1 MPKMKNKITNESYG
15 LVDNVEFGES
25 PTAIY
30 SIKIKDKKYKNVV
43 VSYGKI
49 ALNVEEGEG
58 TARLSFKYQVD
69 DPAKFDRKDLE
80 NDDDFNTY
88 LGDLLSHIIQTALD
102 TGNYK
107 VGSPTVKAS
116 EDTIDVHTTTND
128 DPSEADQR

>member
-1 MPKMKNKITNESYG
+1 MPKNKITNESYG

-25 PTAIY
+25 PTAVY
-30 SIKIKDKKYKNVV
+30 SVKIKDKKYKNVV

-49 ALNVEEGEG
+49 GLNVQEDGQ
-58 TARLSFKYQVD
+58 TAKLSFKYQID

-80 NDDDFNTY
+80 NDKNFNTY

-102 TGNYK
+102 SGNYK

-116 EDTIDVHTTTND
+116 EDTIDVNTITND
-128 DPSEADQR
+128 DPSEAGK